1 MKIFFFGG
9 TFDPPH
15 NGHQTIVNYCLEKC
29 DKLILVP
36 NKKSP
41 HKKFHPNAS
50 AKQRKKMLSIL
61 FAHNKINICE
71 FELKSAIDNYTYLTI
86 DYLKKKY
93 KSSDLTM
100 ILGNDQLLNLKNWK
114 NINYILS
121 EVKILCFNRSVSKN
135 IELSKSLKY
144 NLKFVEN
151 FKVNISS
158 NTIRKNILNKS
169 LASIEPMLDKKII
182 DYIREKKL
190 YV

>member
-41 HKKFHPNAS
+41 HKKNHPNAS

-61 FAHNKINICE
+61 FTHNKINICE
-71 FELKSAIDNYTYLTI
+71 FELKSAVDNYTYLTV

-121 EVKILCFNRSVSKN
+121 KVKILCFNRSVLKN
-135 IELSKSLKY
+135 LELSKSLKY

-151 FKVNISS
+151 FNINISS
-158 NTIRKNILNKS
+158 YMIRENIWNKS
-169 LASIEPMLDKKII
+169 FANIEPMLDKKII
-182 DYIREKKL
+182 KYIKEKKL

>member
-15 NGHQTIVNYCLEKC
+15 NGHETIVNYCLEKC
-29 DKLILVP
+29 DKLIIVP

-41 HKKFHPNAS
+41 HKKNHPIAS

-71 FELKSAIDNYTYLTI
+71 FELKSSINNYTYLTI

-93 KSSDLTM
+93 KSSDITM

-121 EVKILCFNRSVSKN
+121 KVKILCFNRSVLKN

-151 FKVNISS
+151 FNVNISS
-158 NTIRKNILNKS
+158 NTIRENILNKS
-169 LASIEPMLDKKII
+169 FANIEPMLDKKVIN
-182 DYIREKKL
+182 YIKEKKI

>member
-15 NGHQTIVNYCLEKC
+15 NGHQAIVNYCLEKC

-41 HKKFHPNAS
+41 HKINHPNAS
-50 AKQRKKMLSIL
+50 SRQRKKMLSIL
-61 FAHNKINICE
+61 FTHNKINICE
-71 FELKSAIDNYTYLTI
+71 FELKSAFDNYTYLTI

-100 ILGNDQLLNLKNWK
+100 IIGNDQLLSLKNWK

-121 EVKILCFNRSVSKN
+121 EVKILCFNRFVSKN
-135 IELSKSLKY
+135 LELKKRLKY
-144 NLKFVEN
+144 NFEFVEN
-151 FKVNISS
+151 FKINISS
-158 NTIRKNILNKS
+158 HMIRENILSKS
-169 LASIEPMLDKKII
+169 FVNIEPMLDKKII
-182 DYIREKKL
+182 DYIKEKKL

>member
-41 HKKFHPNAS
+41 HKKFHPSAS
-50 AKQRKKMLSIL
+50 TKQRKKMLSIL

-114 NINYILS
+114 NVNYILS

-158 NTIRKNILNKS
+158 NMIRKNILNKS

-182 DYIREKKL
+182 DYIKEKKL

>member
-29 DKLILVP
+29 DKLILIP

-41 HKKFHPNAS
+41 HKNFYPSAS

-61 FAHNKINICE
+61 FAHDKINISE
-71 FELKSAIDNYTYLTI
+71 FELKSSVDNYTYLTI
-86 DYLKKKY
+86 NYLKKKY
-93 KSSDLTM
+93 NSSDLTM
-100 ILGNDQLLNLKNWK
+100 ILGYDQLLNLKKWK

-121 EVKILCFNRSVSKN
+121 EVKILCFNRSVSNN
-135 IELSKSLKY
+135 IELSKSFKC
-144 NLKFVEN
+144 NFKFVEN
-151 FKVNISS
+151 FNINISS
-158 NTIRKNILNKS
+158 NMIRKKLLNKS
-169 LASIEPMLDKKII
+169 FANIEPLLNEKII
-182 DYIREKKL
+182 NYIKAEKI